1 MRNDEKRTKV
11 WVRLTAFALA
21 ALLFAGITW
30 AAAWLFMP
38 QRKSFGS
45 LWEQYL
51 QEPKNSI
58 DVLFFGSSLAY
69 CDVVPARIWE
79 ESGLT
84 SWVMA
89 GPEQTMPITFYYVRE
104 ALKTQTPRIIVL
116 EASALLFKKYE
127 NYSKANIA
135 PMPLSLNRLVA
146 VFQGA
151 EKEEWKGLLFPLFN
165 YHYRWTEIERK
176 DVEEHLHP
184 GIDRLAGYN
193 LLTDVRPQTPSVFS
207 KRTIDPPL
215 YEENLR
221 FLEKLRDYCDGQGIR
236 LLLYLAPAVARTP
249 RELTDRVVQDVKA
262 LDMEIMDLSDLAE
275 EIGID
280 NELDWY
286 DGLHFNLLGA
296 EKFSEWWGTVL
307 QTMEVTPGGK
317 ETELWQSRVNYLDG
331 RRRAMLEALE

>member
-1 MRNDEKRTKV
+1 MRNGEKRTRI
-11 WVRLTAFALA
+11 WVKLAAFALA
-21 ALLFAGITW
+21 AILFAGITW

-51 QEPKNSI
+51 QEPENTV
-58 DVLFFGSSLAY
+58 DVLFFGSSLVY
-69 CDVVPARIWE
+69 CDVAPALIWE
-79 ESGLT
+79 TSGLT

-116 EASALLFKKYE
+116 EVSSLMFKKYQ
-127 NYSKANIA
+127 NYSKANVA
-135 PMPLSLNRLVA
+135 SMPLSLNRLGA

-151 EKEEWKGLLFPLFN
+151 EREEWKGLLFPLFN

-184 GIDRLAGYN
+184 GTDRLAGYN
-193 LLTDVRPQTPSVFS
+193 LLTNVRPQTPALFS
-207 KRTIDPPL
+207 GRAIDPPV

-221 FLEKLRDYCDGQGIR
+221 FLEKLRDYCDEKGVR
-236 LLLYLAPAVARTP
+236 LLLYLTPSVARTP
-249 RELTDRVVQDVKA
+249 KELTDRVVQDVEA
-262 LDMEIMDLSDLAE
+262 LNMEILDLSDLAE

-280 NELDWY
+280 NERDWY

-296 EKFSEWWGTVL
+296 EKFSRWWGTEL
-307 QTMEVTPGGK
+307 QSLKVAPGGR
-317 ETELWQSRVNYLDG
+317 ETELWQSRVNYLEGKRSD
-331 RRRAMLEALE
+331 MLKDLE